1 MEKKLVQYN
10 KLAFKKENIMD
21 ELVECLVKRK
31 LTAKAYIGRC
41 MIVALGSLF
50 LCITLVIAIN
60 LPFALPFAF
69 LFDLAVGF
77 GVYFV
82 FRNTNVEY
90 EYSFFAGELT
100 VDKIMNRAVRKRLN
114 VFQFSQLEFMAPAE
128 SERFD
133 RYEAST
139 KISQFDYSTQDYSG
153 GKYIAKFNNDQGHT
167 TYLMISPN
175 EELMAAFKKMYSRK
189 IYED

>member
-1 MEKKLVQYN
+1 
-10 KLAFKKENIMD
+10 
-21 ELVECLVKRK
+21 
-31 LTAKAYIGRC
+31 
-41 MIVALGSLF
+41 
-50 LCITLVIAIN
+50 
-60 LPFALPFAF
+60 
-69 LFDLAVGF
+69 
-77 GVYFV
+77 
-82 FRNTNVEY
+82 
-90 EYSFFAGELT
+90 
-100 VDKIMNRAVRKRLN
+100 MNRAVRKRLN

-167 TYLMISPN
+167 TYLMFSPN

>member
-1 MEKKLVQYN
+1 
-10 KLAFKKENIMD
+10 MD

-31 LTAKAYIGRC
+31 ITAKAYIGRC
-41 MIVALGSLF
+41 LIVALGSLF
-50 LCITLVIAIN
+50 LCITLVLAIN

-100 VDKIMNRAVRKRLN
+100 VDKIMNRAVRKRLT
-114 VFQFSQLEFMAPAE
+114 VFQFSQLDFMAPAE

-133 RYEAST
+133 NYEIST
-139 KISQFDYSTQDYSG
+139 KISQYDYSTNDYSG

-167 TYLMISPN
+167 TYLMFSPN

>member
-1 MEKKLVQYN
+1 
-10 KLAFKKENIMD
+10 MD

-31 LTAKAYIGRC
+31 LTVKAYIGRC
-41 MIVALGSLF
+41 LIVALGSFF
-50 LCITLVIAIN
+50 LCITAVLAVN
-60 LPFALPFAF
+60 MPVALPIAL

-90 EYSFFAGELT
+90 EYSFFGGELT

-114 VFQFSQLEFMAPAE
+114 VFNFAQLDYMAPAE

-133 RYEAST
+133 NFEIST
-139 KISQFDYSTQDYSG
+139 KVSQYDYSTQDYTG
-153 GKYIAKFNNDQGHT
+153 GKYIAKFNNDQGHA

-175 EELMAAFKKMYSRK
+175 EELLSAFKKIYSRK
-189 IYED
+189 IYND